1 MKRLAALGVIGSWES
16 GWQRAHGNE
25 RGVMAAP
32 IGRGESVVLEAELET
47 GEIKRLELSA
57 QQVPLD
63 FSFARYRIVKDAS
76 RAEETLATTVE
87 MILSNGTAS

>member
-1 MKRLAALGVIGSWES
+1 
-16 GWQRAHGNE
+16 
-25 RGVMAAP
+25 MAAP